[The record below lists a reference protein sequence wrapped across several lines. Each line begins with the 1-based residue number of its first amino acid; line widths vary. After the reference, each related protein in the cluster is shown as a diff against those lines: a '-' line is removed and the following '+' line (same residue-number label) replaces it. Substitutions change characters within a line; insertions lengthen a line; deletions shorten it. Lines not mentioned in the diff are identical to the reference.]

1 MSRTPASSSRRPRLR
16 PGAVSRLDTSIGYWL
31 RSVAS
36 GISQTLSRRFEDKG
50 VTLAE
55 WIVLREL
62 YDGDLRPTTV
72 AERLRL
78 TRSAISRL
86 ARRLADKFLIT
97 QEAIGDDGRA
107 QVLALTDQ
115 GRVLVQVLAVHL
127 EQTDEEFFGH
137 LDRDTRALLMSIMR
151 DIIRRHGLRAVP
163 ADPSWPLD

>member
-1 MSRTPASSSRRPRLR
+1 MNRTPAFTSRRSRLR
-16 PGAVSRLDTSIGYWL
+16 PGPVSRLDTSIGYWL

-36 GISQTLSRRFEDKG
+36 EISQTLSRRFEDKG

-62 YDGDLRPTTV
+62 YDGDLRPRTV

-78 TRSAISRL
+78 TRGAISKL
-86 ARRLADKFLIT
+86 ARRLAGKFLIT
-97 QEAIGDDGRA
+97 QEAVTENGRA
-107 QVLALTDQ
+107 QVLALTQQ
-115 GRVLVQVLAVHL
+115 GRVLVQVLAAHL
-127 EQTDEEFFGH
+127 DQTDREFFGH

-151 DIIRRHGLRAVP
+151 DIIRRHDLRAVP